1 METQFLIILNFCL
14 GCVINHEVWLEVRQ
28 LFFTWLNEHVRYEM
42 CLPGNLHD
50 ETDSHTRILVRT
62 AECINH
68 IEFLIGKLFFSNLFN
83 RTPRL
88 LSCLVVIIMIGF
100 RIPPYRIAG
109 RIVLND
115 EFIFRRTACEDT
127 GLDVYCAKL

>member
-42 CLPGNLHD
+42 CLPGNFHD

-88 LSCLVVIIMIGF
+88 LSCLVVIIMIG
-100 RIPPYRIAG
+100 
-109 RIVLND
+109 L
-115 EFIFRRTACEDT
+115 
-127 GLDVYCAKL
+127 